1 MLRRS
6 DDQLR
11 EDHSRRQGRAE
22 AHAEARR
29 HQKEVKRPK
38 YRNRKTS
45 IDGRTFDSKLEA
57 ARYVELK
64 RLQEGGIISGL
75 RCQVPFALEIN
86 GNLICKYVC
95 DFRYVDI
102 DGKTVTED
110 AKGMRTR
117 EYTLKKKLMK
127 AIHGIEIREFR
138 KEKSNARSPR

>member
-1 MLRRS
+1 MLRWS

-11 EDHSRRQGRAE
+11 EYHSKRQGRAE

-75 RCQVPFALEIN
+75 QCQVPFALEIN

-95 DFRYVDI
+95 DFHYVDI

-138 KEKSNARSPR
+138 KEKPNARSPR

>member
-1 MLRRS
+1 MLRWS

-11 EDHSRRQGRAE
+11 EYHSKRQGRAE
-22 AHAEARR
+22 AHAEARQ

-38 YRNRKTS
+38 YNNRKTS

-75 RCQVPFALEIN
+75 QCQVPFALEIN

-102 DGKTVTED
+102 DGRTVTED

-138 KEKSNARSPR
+138 KEKPNARSPR